1 MVTLIAEQVRQ
12 QNAAATATEA
22 AAGCCCRRG
31 LAAIVPS
38 FCVACSAHIHIHS
51 HAHTLSLAFT
61 QLAHT
66 PIHTHT
72 HAHIY
77 RQSAVCDFFFHF
89 HINLLIF
96 SYILWSRFT
105 VSALQ
110 FSKFSEFC
118 IQCTHFHFIC
128 FATSGCRQWRR
139 LQRRRRPADF
149 GRWNYFTC
157 SCIFLFIFC
166 ICVPFAFAHT
176 RLQLDCNWII
186 LLTTKRCAFY
196 LFQATAALPQFL
208 TPTHTL
214 IQIWNAPKTRLSR
227 SLLTARMS
235 DYRTLTKQCTVA
247 LTDCWTVS

>member
-1 MVTLIAEQVRQ
+1 MRLRLRQ
-12 QNAAATATEA
+12 RRLLAAAVAVVS
-22 AAGCCCRRG
+22 R
-31 LAAIVPS
+31 PS
-38 FCVACSAHIHIHS
+38 FLPFVLPVLHTFTYIHMHTHSRSHS
-51 HAHTLSLAFT
+51 HNLRTH
-61 QLAHT
+61 
-66 PIHTHT
+66 PYTHT

-77 RQSAVCDFFFHF
+77 RQSAVYDFFHF

-157 SCIFLFIFC
+157 SCIYFIYFC
-166 ICVPFAFAHT
+166 FCVPFAFAHT